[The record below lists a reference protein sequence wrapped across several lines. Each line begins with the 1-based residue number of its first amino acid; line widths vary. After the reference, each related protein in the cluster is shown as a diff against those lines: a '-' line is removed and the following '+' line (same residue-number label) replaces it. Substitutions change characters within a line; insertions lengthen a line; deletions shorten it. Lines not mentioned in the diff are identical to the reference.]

1 MEKKKFTLKEYKNTH
16 IGDDNCE
23 DYDYIEGDDLL
34 SHFFNMKF
42 ESDTGEIVFLVCH
55 LYTRFENGCG

>member
-1 MEKKKFTLKEYKNTH
+1 MIKFILKDCQQTH
-16 IGDDNCE
+16 IIDDQGSK
-23 DYDYIEGDDLL
+23 YDYIDGDDLL